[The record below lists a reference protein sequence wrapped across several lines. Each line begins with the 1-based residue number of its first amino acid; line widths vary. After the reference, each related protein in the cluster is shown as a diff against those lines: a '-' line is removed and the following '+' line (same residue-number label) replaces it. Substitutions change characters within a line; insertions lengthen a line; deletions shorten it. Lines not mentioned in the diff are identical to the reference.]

1 MKFDRA
7 RTISA
12 MHQHRT
18 RQDRALRPA
27 DWAIAAGAAAFIA
40 AGIIAI
46 LPFEARSDRTD
57 TVAATSGAGTTPS
70 SVLAGVV
77 DLFKKSDETGETG
90 QAIAPTAEKLPEAD
104 TAPETTAALA
114 LEAEPLVPA
123 DGIRKVVTED
133 IRIEPIVAE
142 TSVQTASL
150 TLGTY
155 AFDDR
160 RLPGGCGLMLT
171 RADDA
176 NAILFFHELAAAGG
190 DSRGFVLV
198 ENEMVAMARV
208 DSSGDP
214 LGFGQ
219 YPLQVFESGDGA
231 VKAIVDIDLA
241 SASEEGGLRLP
252 VERGQLIVTT
262 GDGRTVTIDVGG
274 DAGC

>member
-12 MHQHRT
+12 MHQHRN
-18 RQDRALRPA
+18 RQERILRPA

-46 LPFEARSDRTD
+46 LPFEARSDRTE
-57 TVAATSGAGTTPS
+57 TAAATSSAEITPGNI
-70 SVLAGVV
+70 LASVV
-77 DLFKKSDETGETG
+77 DLFKKPDEAGG
-90 QAIAPTAEKLPEAD
+90 AIAPTAKKPLETD

-114 LEAEPLVPA
+114 PEAEPLVPA

-133 IRIEPIVAE
+133 IRIEPVVAE
-142 TSVQTASL
+142 TPVQTASL
-150 TLGTY
+150 ALGTY
-155 AFDDR
+155 AFNDR

-171 RADDA
+171 RADDE

-231 VKAIVDIDLA
+231 VKAIVDINLA
-241 SASEEGGLRLP
+241 SASEEGSLRLP

-262 GDGRTVTIDVGG
+262 GDGRTVTMDVGG